1 MPRDSFSAPPRR
13 QFFRALAFACGL
25 GVLAAAARA
34 EGAKEYAIKAAYL
47 YNFAKFV
54 EWPANRF
61 ADAKSPI
68 VIGIVG
74 RNVFGDELEDAVR
87 GRKVNGRDVVV
98 IEISSE
104 KEMRTAH
111 LLFVAGGDEKSF
123 TPAVGTGIL
132 TVGESPEFAELGG
145 MVTFVP
151 QGDKIR
157 FTINLDAAERAGLKL
172 SAQLLK
178 LASAVQ
184 RKPL

>member
-1 MPRDSFSAPPRR
+1 MPRDSSSSPPRR
-13 QFFRALAFACGL
+13 QFCRTLALACGW

-34 EGAKEYAIKAAYL
+34 DGTKEYAIKAAYL

-54 EWPANRF
+54 EWPADRF

-74 RNVFGDELEDAVR
+74 KNVFGGELEEAVR

-98 IEISSE
+98 VEVSSE
-104 KEMRTAH
+104 KELRTAH
-111 LLFVAGGDEKSF
+111 LLFVAVGDEKSF
-123 TPAVGTGIL
+123 KPAAATGML
-132 TVGESPEFAELGG
+132 TVGESPEFTERGG